1 MQGTVFTSHSSS
13 PLWPPFFLCSTL
25 EAVVEEWTLSG
36 CWGYLLCP
44 DGHPHLSR
52 AVSGPHVFGGVLWVL
67 HFFTSSSLHTCHR
80 QLRPSSHR

>member
-1 MQGTVFTSHSSS
+1 MQGTVFISHPSHP
-13 PLWPPFFLCSTL
+13 PLAPVFLCSAL
-25 EAVVEEWTLSG
+25 EALVEEWALSG

-52 AVSGPHVFGGVLWVL
+52 AVSGPHVYGRVSWVL
-67 HFFTSSSLHTCHR
+67 YFFTSSLLYTCHR